1 MMCFPRGIVD
11 RNGGLSTTT
20 RRSSWC
26 STSTFPG
33 TTGSSRRSRWKKLYL
48 PCTKGSSSRT
58 GRPSSS
64 TNSPAS
70 SNALTSTRS
79 VSRCR
84 SQAPIVGHGAGRRRS
99 RSGVRNRAASR
110 PWRGGS
116 GERGG
121 TERSYERDPHH
132 PTDPPPPH
140 PPAEFGSGN
149 RVRHVHMPTWVVG
162 AELGG
167 GSSTGEGVAVIG
179 DVRDGARLRDATTP
193 WSSLARTAE
202 RDTGPS
208 RPARSRAPFPCSAST
223 AQRRDPDA
231 RPHGRL
237 PRDRA
242 PRRSRRSRE
251 VARPHTRPS
260 PRRELEPHGRRRR
273 EPPLRRGRLGPPD
286 RDGVDHGARREPL
299 SGERALEQ

>member
-1 MMCFPRGIVD
+1 
-11 RNGGLSTTT
+11 SATE
-20 RRSSWC
+20 
-26 STSTFPG
+26 
-33 TTGSSRRSRWKKLYL
+33 
-48 PCTKGSSSRT
+48 
-58 GRPSSS
+58 
-64 TNSPAS
+64 
-70 SNALTSTRS
+70 
-79 VSRCR
+79 
-84 SQAPIVGHGAGRRRS
+84 RRRG
-99 RSGVRNRAASR
+99 RGAVAAAN
-110 PWRGGS
+110 
-116 GERGG
+116 GEAPN
-121 TERSYERDPHH
+121 DPTNAT
-132 PTDPPPPH
+132 PTTQPTPLLLLT

-251 VARPHTRPS
+251 VARPHARPS
-260 PRRELEPHGRRRR
+260 PRRELEPHGR
-273 EPPLRRGRLGPPD
+273 
-286 RDGVDHGARREPL
+286 
-299 SGERALEQ
+299 